1 MRDLLAKLQEA
12 ERQQQSDRVAFEVSR
27 EMPGDAGRC
36 GRDEPRGFPGED
48 LSSCRPRAIAYLSAR
63 PSPACLSEASPWF
76 RGRLPLLRAAEGQ
89 RELVWQSG
97 SRQRHL
103 TEFHGEELGAPGT
116 AWAGPALQ
124 VAWHSAR
131 RADRTRG

>member
-27 EMPGDAGRC
+27 EMPGDAG
-36 GRDEPRGFPGED
+36 GMSPGAFP
-48 LSSCRPRAIAYLSAR
+48 AR
-63 PSPACLSEASPWF
+63 TSVLPAACPSPACLSEASPWF

>member
-1 MRDLLAKLQEA
+1 MR
-12 ERQQQSDRVAFEVSR
+12 
-27 EMPGDAGRC
+27 AGRAP
-36 GRDEPRGFPGED
+36 GLSRRGPQ
-48 LSSCRPRAIAYLSAR
+48 SCRPRAIAYLSAR

-131 RADRTRG
+131 RADRTHG